1 MPDGRWPVDDAGC
14 GRRGSGHDDGVDL
27 TLTVVDPSGAGAAAD
42 VAVSAEPGTA
52 LGAVT
57 RELLGAVGR
66 STGELW
72 CGAEA
77 LGAETVLG
85 VPPLLHGA
93 VLTVDRPGSREPRPL
108 LELHVLAGPD
118 CGAVHPVPPGEL
130 SIGRAAEAR
139 VRVADPDVSRL
150 HAVLRVGL
158 DAAGTT
164 TVHDL
169 GSTNGTTVDGR
180 AVGRAGLSVAPGQV
194 IRLGDTRLS
203 LVAPE
208 TVPVSCRPDAEG
220 HLLLNR
226 PPRHLVPARPVRV
239 TMPIEQRPAER
250 QRFPLVA
257 LAVPLVLGVALA
269 AVTRSPTYL
278 LFLLLSPLMVL
289 GTFLSDRVGGR
300 RARRGEAGRAEGR
313 SGAL

>member
-1 MPDGRWPVDDAGC
+1 M
-14 GRRGSGHDDGVDL
+14 
-27 TLTVVDPSGAGAAAD
+27 
-42 VAVSAEPGTA
+42 
-52 LGAVT
+52 
-57 RELLGAVGR
+57 
-66 STGELW
+66 
-72 CGAEA
+72 
-77 LGAETVLG
+77 
-85 VPPLLHGA
+85 PPLLHGA

-180 AVGRAGLSVAPGQV
+180 AVGRTGLSVAPGQV

-208 TVPVSCRPDAEG
+208 TVPVSCRPDGEG

-226 PPRHLVPARPVRV
+226 PPRHLVP
-239 TMPIEQRPAER
+239 RPAG
-250 QRFPLVA
+250 P
-257 LAVPLVLGVALA
+257 G
-269 AVTRSPTYL
+269 
-278 LFLLLSPLMVL
+278 
-289 GTFLSDRVGGR
+289 DD
-300 RARRGEAGRAEGR
+300 AGRAPDRPSASASR
-313 SGAL
+313 SWRSPSPSCSARSWRR

>member
-1 MPDGRWPVDDAGC
+1 M
-14 GRRGSGHDDGVDL
+14 
-27 TLTVVDPSGAGAAAD
+27 TVVDPSGSGAAAD
-42 VAVSAEPGTA
+42 VAVNAEPGTG
-52 LGAVT
+52 LGAVM

-77 LGAETVLG
+77 LSVDSLLG

-93 VLTVDRPGSREPRPL
+93 VLTVDRPGSREPQPL

-118 CGAVHPVPPGEL
+118 SGAVHPVPPGEL

-139 VRVADPDVSRL
+139 VRVADADVSRL

-180 AVGRAGLSVAPGQV
+180 DVDDRARGRSGSGDPARGHPPVAGRAGDGAGVLPP
-194 IRLGDTRLS
+194 RR
-203 LVAPE
+203 
-208 TVPVSCRPDAEG
+208 R
-220 HLLLNR
+220 R
-226 PPRHLVPARPVRV
+226 PPAAQPSAAAS
-239 TMPIEQRPAER
+239 RPAPAGAGDDAGRAPDVQR

-257 LAVPLVLGVALA
+257 LAVPLVLGAVLA
-269 AVTRSPTYL
+269 VVTRSPTYL
-278 LFLLLSPLMVL
+278 LFLLLS
-289 GTFLSDRVGGR
+289 R
-300 RARRGEAGRAEGR
+300 
-313 SGAL
+313 